1 MKFSRYQ
8 YLTARILTPNAEG
21 MPQEHHA
28 DIQAHEVASLPLA
41 FVGDAV
47 FHLFVRAKLLHYDQT
62 NIQMLS
68 ALASEIVS
76 ARWQSEAYAAIE
88 PTLTEAEQEIFRRA
102 RNAKSHAPRK
112 ATVAEYHRSTGFEA
126 LLGFLYLERRE
137 GRLQEI
143 CEASFRYILQNLVK
157 QKVKPPEKTTEV
169 PARKN
174 TAEEGNADFGC

>member
-8 YLTARILTPNAEG
+8 YLTARILTPDAEG
-21 MPQEHHA
+21 MPIERHA
-28 DIQAHEVASLPLA
+28 DMQAREVASLPLA

-47 FHLFVRAKLLHYDQT
+47 FHLFVREKLLHYDQT

-76 ARWQSEAYAAIE
+76 ARWQSEAYAVIE

-126 LLGFLYLERRE
+126 LLGFLHLDGQEA
-137 GRLQEI
+137 RLQEI
-143 CEASFRYILQNLVK
+143 CEASFRFILQNLVK
-157 QKVKPPEKTTEV
+157 QKVMSPEKAAEV
-169 PARKN
+169 PEKKN
-174 TAEEGNADFGC
+174 TAEEGNANFGR